1 VPAHARGGAATRHQ
15 TCAARR
21 RIVGK
26 PFVRVRSFINADMQT
41 RISVPPDAGA
51 KSFRKNLANADRH
64 PKHQRCEKS
73 YVVQIDRRTRG
84 SLGSAVNDSGFC
96 RRRFDL
102 KAAIA
107 RLFVFFV
114 LGRELTPASAATL
127 WAHLAPKHRARK
139 HPGAAQRVRDGRY
152 R

>member
-1 VPAHARGGAATRHQ
+1 MIGVPAHARGGAATRHQ

-51 KSFRKNLANADRH
+51 KSFRKNLANADPH

-84 SLGSAVNDSGFC
+84 RLDSAVNDSGFR

-127 WAHLAPKHRARK
+127 
-139 HPGAAQRVRDGRY
+139 
-152 R
+152 